1 MTSSPRAAGT
11 STRKRRTPFGRIVIW
26 SRKTAYPDLTS
37 LAADQAVR
45 NLAIANPAHAPY
57 GVAAKQA
64 LERADVHGDVEDRLV
79 YGENI
84 SDTLRLA
91 ESGSADAA
99 IVALSLAI
107 TSKGKWSLI
116 PADLHEPLEQALVVT
131 AESDERAKPR
141 AGSPLSSRA

>member
-1 MTSSPRAAGT
+1 M
-11 STRKRRTPFGRIVIW
+11 
-26 SRKTAYPDLTS
+26 
-37 LAADQAVR
+37 R
-45 NLAIANPAHAPY
+45 NLAIANPEHAPY

-99 IVALSLAI
+99 IVALPLAI
-107 TSKGKWSLI
+107 TSNGKWSLI
-116 PADLHEPLEQALVVT
+116 PATCTSGSSRRLSSP
-131 AESDERAKPR
+131 PR
-141 AGSPLSSRA
+141 ATSERSARGSAAFVSGAKGREVMRKYGFLLPGDEAPAATSG